1 MCRFLLLFISFFSFP
16 SLLKRFRKKHPSF
29 LTFNHFLLL
38 LPYITMAAATT
49 NTTVYATG
57 ANPLGFI
64 MSREEEEQGLDFVPQ
79 PNLTE
84 AKAII
89 WQNQMLIPFQI
100 TDRLMAFSGPLPDH
114 RYHPEQTTGFF
125 PCFQTT
131 MPVAFDKP
139 RPLDLKFMD
148 PSLRVFRS
156 TPAPGNKE
164 YLAWLNKVQAKKQQ
178 RWEELG
184 IFDAIQLSRT
194 GHRVCPPMLLASI
207 FFWEGSTN
215 TFHFPCG
222 MMTPTLFDVATIT
235 GLSPLGEI
243 FDPTLPTEMN
253 FNFTNATITKY
264 MQDHYDKSTEEVS
277 DEEHVAFLTYWLS
290 YYLFCPGSVQIAK
303 AYIPLAIQIH
313 EGRKVSL
320 GKLLLAYLYHTLGIA
335 SLRIKRLHET
345 PKQLSLSGPYWLLQ
359 HWLNATFESH
369 IGYTVSRSILEV
381 MYDRRV
387 EGIKLAFQTPQDE
400 SNRPNLLKYVRLFSE
415 CKTFIASMAPF
426 SNRCFGPTWFKAVFP
441 GNTPTLRAQLNAIW
455 AAFLTPT
462 LLSHRIESTG
472 KCYGFVSYQPNL
484 VSRQFGLSQM
494 LPKSLYSHDNDICYS
509 GRPFTSRQ
517 HLDCLKFHNKQSLEH
532 PTFTFQNSYFT
543 TKEFSEWWSEYYQLF
558 DRDSFI
564 KKLNTAF
571 DKLEDQLT
579 INLSGP
585 DLTNQIEAPAPKP
598 GRKRPSTSNNTTTK
612 KNKTVRKLV
621 VPTESDETTSPP
633 NQESEIFSR
642 PPLPTPPKRR
652 KIVKNIPK
660 VVLKP
665 QTAPTISSS
674 QILPEVT

>member
-1 MCRFLLLFISFFSFP
+1 
-16 SLLKRFRKKHPSF
+16 
-29 LTFNHFLLL
+29 
-38 LPYITMAAATT
+38 MAATTT

-64 MSREEEEQGLDFVPQ
+64 MSREEEEQGLDFIPQ

-100 TDRLMAFSGPLPDH
+100 TDKLMAFSGPLPNH

-207 FFWEGSTN
+207 FFWEGS
-215 TFHFPCG
+215 
-222 MMTPTLFDVATIT
+222 
-235 GLSPLGEI
+235 
-243 FDPTLPTEMN
+243 
-253 FNFTNATITKY
+253 
-264 MQDHYDKSTEEVS
+264 
-277 DEEHVAFLTYWLS
+277 
-290 YYLFCPGSVQIAK
+290 VQIAK

-313 EGRKVSL
+313 EVRKVSL
-320 GKLLLAYLYHTLGIA
+320 
-335 SLRIKRLHET
+335 
-345 PKQLSLSGPYWLLQ
+345 
-359 HWLNATFESH
+359 
-369 IGYTVSRSILEV
+369 
-381 MYDRRV
+381 
-387 EGIKLAFQTPQDE
+387 
-400 SNRPNLLKYVRLFSE
+400 
-415 CKTFIASMAPF
+415 
-426 SNRCFGPTWFKAVFP
+426 
-441 GNTPTLRAQLNAIW
+441 
-455 AAFLTPT
+455 
-462 LLSHRIESTG
+462 
-472 KCYGFVSYQPNL
+472 
-484 VSRQFGLSQM
+484 
-494 LPKSLYSHDNDICYS
+494 
-509 GRPFTSRQ
+509 
-517 HLDCLKFHNKQSLEH
+517 
-532 PTFTFQNSYFT
+532 
-543 TKEFSEWWSEYYQLF
+543 
-558 DRDSFI
+558 
-564 KKLNTAF
+564 
-571 DKLEDQLT
+571 
-579 INLSGP
+579 GP

-598 GRKRPSTSNNTTTK
+598 GRKRPNTSNNTTTK

-621 VPTESDETTSPP
+621 VPSESDETTSPP

-652 KIVKNIPK
+652 KVVKNIPK
-660 VVLKP
+660 VVVKP

-674 QILPEVT
+674 QTLPESAPTVDHTQEKVVEVAEKIAEATPDSNPFSPQRTDAFGSNTDSANTPDRSQTDPQDKPIVEQTPVRKNVEDIPRPEHNAASQSRQHSIADDTNSNSSLTKSPSERT